1 MQGYCKKY
9 AWQMTAQ
16 DVKRMG
22 CLSEEKQCKYNRK
35 RCKYFVTN
43 TLLIS
48 IEERVEKKEV
58 LARCADEC

>member
-1 MQGYCKKY
+1 
-9 AWQMTAQ
+9 MTAQ

-58 LARCADEC
+58 LARCAE